1 MKYLREDLR
10 IEYERYAKEYTDIPE
25 LSSPFINISDVLRAY
40 FILADYFTDTSAN
53 VAVEQMLIGVRSMD
67 LLISALGRQSASF
80 GGVTKYNEPLE
91 ICATL
96 FFGLVK
102 NHAFSDGNKRT
113 ALLTLLYQLDC
124 YGYYPKA
131 AAKEFEKLVVAIAAN
146 ELEKNYHKQ
155 WKAVEPRY
163 KTDANNN
170 TDQCVRVI
178 YRLLKKMTQKKD
190 NSYHID
196 MTARDLIDAINSI
209 PLCSAEVDGTKIK
222 LSRRINRKAFG
233 FLPWTN
239 KTELNYSIPFGGYT
253 RTIGAGTARDVLNN
267 LDLYDQYPDYASFAS
282 GSDPR
287 YMLIQQFEGPLRR
300 LKDK

>member
-1 MKYLREDLR
+1 M
-10 IEYERYAKEYTDIPE
+10 
-25 LSSPFINISDVLRAY
+25 
-40 FILADYFTDTSAN
+40 
-53 VAVEQMLIGVRSMD
+53 
-67 LLISALGRQSASF
+67 
-80 GGVTKYNEPLE
+80 
-91 ICATL
+91 
-96 FFGLVK
+96 
-102 NHAFSDGNKRT
+102 
-113 ALLTLLYQLDC
+113 
-124 YGYYPKA
+124 
-131 AAKEFEKLVVAIAAN
+131 VAIAAN

-222 LSRRINRKAFG
+222 LSRRINKKAFG

-287 YMLIQQFEGPLRR
+287 YMLHGSN
-300 LKDK
+300 LKDH